1 MQIKHTFLFTLIL
14 GLAWAGYL
22 FGYITGPDPAS
33 NGIFGDTQACATAG
47 CHVGNPMNA
56 AGGSLT
62 LTGLPATWTPGQA
75 YPLTVTVQRTG
86 AVLYGFQLSA
96 VVDANNQQAGTFTA
110 GNARVKVIT
119 GSGVQYAEHSN
130 ASVQPGGTFQVTWT
144 APATAVGKVR
154 FNLAGN
160 AANGNI
166 QNTGDFI
173 YTRVD
178 RVDPAMVQPPPDNS
192 VRAYTLTDRG
202 GVSLLTDGTGALPDV
217 GYTRIQP
224 DTGNTTPAGVA
235 IFGGRTNGVLVS
247 ETGVPATPALMGGR
261 IYAEYAG
268 AVSTGLAIANPND
281 TPANITFFY
290 TDASGADLGSG
301 TTQIPANGQR
311 ARFLHEDPFKTFSG
325 TTFQGTF
332 TFTSNVPVG
341 VVALRGYTNQKGDFL
356 MSTLPVI
363 DTSAP
368 PGTGTVVLPHFA
380 DGGGWVT
387 QILLVN
393 PSDTPMTGS
402 IQFTNDNGQPVTVG
416 TTTTYSV
423 PRRSSQK
430 IATPGTAAST
440 TAGAVRIV
448 PAGGSV
454 VPTALVVFSY
464 KPLGV
469 VVSEAGVPTLSG
481 TAFRTY
487 VESSGTDGQPGNI
500 QSGIAVANN
509 GAAAAS
515 VTFELTNLDSSTSG
529 LPAPVTISVPASGH
543 AAKFLAQIFPSVP
556 NPFRGVL
563 RVSTTAAGV
572 SVVGL
577 RARYNERAS
586 AEAFII
592 TTTPVSLEGAA
603 PSSAESL
610 FPHLVNGGG
619 YTTQFILF
627 SGSAGQASSGN
638 LRFFKPDGVGL
649 NLTLN

>member
-14 GLAWAGYL
+14 GLGWAGYL
-22 FGYITGPDPAS
+22 FGYITGPDPGV
-33 NGIFGDTQACATAG
+33 NGIFGPAVTCAMSG
-47 CHVGNPMNA
+47 CHEGNPVNA
-56 AGGSLT
+56 PGGTLT
-62 LTGLPATWTPGQA
+62 LSGLPANWVPGQA
-75 YPLTVTVQRTG
+75 YPLTVTIQRTG
-86 AVLYGFQLSA
+86 AVLYGFELSA
-96 VVDANNQQAGTFTA
+96 VVDATNQQAGTLTP
-110 GNARVKVIT
+110 GSARVKVIT
-119 GSGVQYAEHSN
+119 GGGIQYAEHSN
-130 ASVQPGGTFQVTWT
+130 AQVQPGPTFTVTWT
-144 APATAVGKVR
+144 APSTAVGKVR

-178 RVDPAMVQPPPDNS
+178 RVDPAAVQPPPDNS
-192 VRAYTLTDRG
+192 VRAYTLGDRG

-224 DTGNTTPAGVA
+224 DAGNTTPSGVA

-247 ETGVPATPALMGGR
+247 ETGVPATPALAAGR
-261 IYAEYAG
+261 IYAEVAG
-268 AVSTGLAIANPND
+268 AVNTGLAIANPTD
-281 TPANITFFY
+281 SAANVTFFF
-290 TDASGADLGSG
+290 TDAAGTDLGSG
-301 TTQIPANGQR
+301 TTQIPANGQI
-311 ARFLHEDPFKTFSG
+311 AKFLNEAPFKTFSG

-332 TFTSNVPVG
+332 SFTSTVPVG
-341 VVALRGYTNQKGDFL
+341 VVALRSYVNQKGDFL

-363 DTSAP
+363 DTSVAA
-368 PGTGTVVLPHFA
+368 GTGTVVLPHFA

-393 PSDTPMTGS
+393 PSDAAMTGT
-402 IQFTNDNGQPVTVG
+402 IQFTNDSGSPVTVG

-430 IATPGTAAST
+430 VATPGTAAST

-448 PAGGSV
+448 PAGGGA

-469 VVSEAGVPTLSG
+469 VVAEAGVPTLSG

-487 VESSGTDGQPGNI
+487 VESSGADGQPGNI

-515 VTFELTNLDSSTSG
+515 VTFEVTNLDGSTTG
-529 LPAPVTISVPASGH
+529 LPGPVTVSVPASGH
-543 AAKFLAQIFPSVP
+543 TARFLAQIFPTVP
-556 NPFRGVL
+556 NPFKGVL
-563 RVSTTAAGV
+563 RISTTAAGI

-627 SGSAGQASSGN
+627 SGSAGQSSSGN
-638 LRFFKPDGVGL
+638 LRFVKPDGSGF

>member
-14 GLAWAGYL
+14 GLGWAGYL

-33 NGIFGDTQACATAG
+33 NGIFGDAQACSTAG
-47 CHVGNPMNA
+47 CHVGNPVNA
-56 AGGSLT
+56 PGGTLT
-62 LTGLPATWTPGQA
+62 LSGLPATWVPGQA
-75 YPLTVTVQRTG
+75 YPLTVTVQRSG

-96 VVDANNQQAGTFTA
+96 VVDATNQQAGTITP
-110 GNARVKVIT
+110 GSARVKVIT
-119 GSGVQYAEHSN
+119 GGGIQYAEHVN
-130 ASVQPGGTFQVTWT
+130 ASVQPGGTFTVTWT

-178 RVDPAMVQPPPDNS
+178 RVDPAAIQPPPDNS

-202 GVSLLTDGTGALPDV
+202 GVSLLTDGAGALPNV

-224 DTGNTTPAGVA
+224 DAGNTTPAGVA

-247 ETGVPATPALMGGR
+247 ETGVPATPALSTGR
-261 IYAEYAG
+261 IYAEVAG
-268 AVSTGLAIANPND
+268 AVNTGLAMANPSD
-281 TPANITFFY
+281 SAANITFFF
-290 TDASGADLGSG
+290 TDGAGADIGSG
-301 TTQIPANGQR
+301 STQIPAKGQI
-311 ARFLHEDPFKTFSG
+311 AKFLNEDPFKTFSG

-332 TFTSNVPVG
+332 SFTSTVPVG
-341 VVALRGYTNQKGDFL
+341 VVALRSYVNQKGDFL

-363 DTSAP
+363 DTSVP
-368 PGTGTVVLPHFA
+368 GGTGTVVLPHFA

-393 PSDTPMTGS
+393 PSDAALSGS
-402 IQFTNDNGQPVTVG
+402 IQFTNDNGAPVTVG
-416 TTTTYSV
+416 TATTYSV

-430 IATPGTAAST
+430 IATPGTAGGT

-448 PAGGSV
+448 PTGGGA

-469 VVSEAGVPTLSG
+469 VVAEAGVPTLSG

-487 VESSGTDGQPGNI
+487 VESSGADGQAGNI

-509 GAAAAS
+509 GAAAAP
-515 VTFELTNLDSSTSG
+515 VTFEVTNLDGSTTG
-529 LPAPVTISVPASGH
+529 LPAPVTVSVPPSGH
-543 AAKFLAQIFPSVP
+543 TARFLAQIFPTVP
-556 NPFRGVL
+556 NPFKGVL
-563 RVSTTAAGV
+563 RISTSAAGV

-592 TTTPVSLEGAA
+592 TTTPVSSEGDP
-603 PSSAESL
+603 PSSDEFL

-619 YTTQFILF
+619 YTTQFVLF
-627 SGSAGQASSGN
+627 SGSAGQSSSGN
-638 LRFFKPDGVGL
+638 LRFVKPDGSGF

>member
-1 MQIKHTFLFTLIL
+1 MQIKHTFLFTFIL

-33 NGIFGDTQACATAG
+33 NGIFGDVLACSTAG
-47 CHVGNPMNA
+47 CHVGNPVNA
-56 AGGSLT
+56 AGGTLT
-62 LTGLPATWTPGQA
+62 LSGLPATWVPGQA

-96 VVDANNQQAGTFTA
+96 VVDAINQQAGTFTP

-119 GSGVQYAEHSN
+119 GSGIQFAEHSN
-130 ASVQPGGTFQVTWT
+130 ASVQPGGTFTVTWT

-173 YTRVD
+173 YTRVFS
-178 RVDPAMVQPPPDNS
+178 VDPAAVQPPPDNS

-202 GVSLLTDGTGALPDV
+202 GVSLLTDGAGALPDV
-217 GYTRIQP
+217 GYSRIQP
-224 DTGNTTPAGVA
+224 DDGNTTPAGVA

-247 ETGVPATPALMGGR
+247 ETGVPATPALATGR
-261 IYAEYAG
+261 IYAEVAG
-268 AVSTGLAIANPND
+268 EVRTGLAIANPND
-281 TPANITFFY
+281 TPANITFFF

-301 TTQIPANGQR
+301 STQIPAKGQL
-311 ARFLHEDPFKTFSG
+311 ARFLNEAPYKTFSG

-332 TFTSNVPVG
+332 SFTSTVPVG

-363 DTSAP
+363 DTSV
-368 PGTGTVVLPHFA
+368 PGGAGTVVLPHFA

-393 PSDTPMTGS
+393 PSDTAMTGS

-416 TTTTYSV
+416 STTTYSV

-430 IATPGTAAST
+430 IATPGTAGAT
-440 TAGAVRIV
+440 TGGAVRIV
-448 PAGGSV
+448 PTGGGA

-469 VVSEAGVPTLSG
+469 VVAEAGVPTLSG

-487 VESSGTDGQPGNI
+487 VESSGADGQAGNI

-515 VTFELTNLDSSTSG
+515 VTFELTNLDGSTTG
-529 LPAPVTISVPASGH
+529 LPAPVPVSVPASGH
-543 AAKFLAQIFPSVP
+543 AAKFLAQIFPAVP

-563 RVSTTAAGV
+563 RISTTAAGV

-592 TTTPVSLEGAA
+592 TTTPVSLEGAP
-603 PSSAESL
+603 PSSAESM
-610 FPHLVNGGG
+610 FPQLVNGGG

-627 SGSAGQASSGN
+627 SGSAGQSSSGN
-638 LRFFKPDGVGL
+638 LRFVKTDGSAF

>member
-22 FGYITGPDPAS
+22 FGYITGPDPGV
-33 NGIFGDTQACATAG
+33 NGIFGPAMTCNMAG
-47 CHVGNPMNA
+47 CHVGNPVNA
-56 AGGSLT
+56 SGGSLT
-62 LTGLPATWTPGQA
+62 LAGLPAQWVPGQA
-75 YPLTVTVQRTG
+75 YPLTVTVQRPG
-86 AVLYGFQLSA
+86 AVLYGFELSA
-96 VVDANNQQAGTFTA
+96 VIDATNQQAGSFTP
-110 GNARVKVIT
+110 GSARVKIIT
-119 GSGVQYAEHSN
+119 GGGVQYAEHSN
-130 ASVQPGGTFQVTWT
+130 AQVQPNPTFTVTWT
-144 APATAVGKVR
+144 APATAVGTVR

-166 QNTGDFI
+166 QETGDFI

-178 RVDPAMVQPPPDNS
+178 RVDPAVVQPPPDNS

-224 DTGNTTPAGVA
+224 DAGNTTPAGVA

-247 ETGVPATPALMGGR
+247 ETGVPATPALSTGR
-261 IYAEYAG
+261 IYAEVAG
-268 AVSTGLAIANPND
+268 AVNTGLAIENPGD
-281 TPANITFFY
+281 SPADITFFF
-290 TDASGADLGSG
+290 TDAAGADLGSG
-301 TTQIPANGQR
+301 STQIPAKGQV
-311 ARFLHEDPFKTFSG
+311 AKFLNEAPFSTFSG
-325 TTFQGTF
+325 PTFQGTF
-332 TFTSNVPVG
+332 SFTSTVPVG
-341 VVALRGYTNQKGDFL
+341 VVALRSYVNQKGDFL

-363 DTSAP
+363 DTSAAA
-368 PGTGTVVLPHFA
+368 GTGTVVLPHFA

-393 PSDTPMTGS
+393 PSDAAMTGS
-402 IQFTNDNGQPVTVG
+402 IQFTNDSGSPVTVG
-416 TTTTYSV
+416 TTTAYSV
-423 PRRSSQK
+423 PRRSSQR
-430 IATPGTAAST
+430 IATPGTAAAT

-448 PAGGSV
+448 PAGGGA

-469 VVSEAGVPTLSG
+469 VVAEAGVPTLSG

-487 VESSGTDGQPGNI
+487 VESSGSDGQAGNI

-509 GAAAAS
+509 GTSAAS
-515 VTFELTNLDSSTSG
+515 VTFEVTNLNGSTTG
-529 LPAPVTISVPASGH
+529 LPGPVTVSVPPSGH
-543 AAKFLAQIFPSVP
+543 TARFLAQIFPAVP
-556 NPFRGVL
+556 NPFKGVL
-563 RVSTTAAGV
+563 RISTTAAGV

-603 PSSAESL
+603 PSATESL

-619 YTTQFILF
+619 YTTQFVLF
-627 SGSAGQASSGN
+627 SGSAGQTSSGN
-638 LRFFKPDGVGL
+638 LRFVKPDGSAF
-649 NLTLN
+649 NLTVN

>member
-1 MQIKHTFLFTLIL
+1 
-14 GLAWAGYL
+14 
-22 FGYITGPDPAS
+22 
-33 NGIFGDTQACATAG
+33 
-47 CHVGNPMNA
+47 
-56 AGGSLT
+56 
-62 LTGLPATWTPGQA
+62 
-75 YPLTVTVQRTG
+75 
-86 AVLYGFQLSA
+86 
-96 VVDANNQQAGTFTA
+96 
-110 GNARVKVIT
+110 
-119 GSGVQYAEHSN
+119 
-130 ASVQPGGTFQVTWT
+130 
-144 APATAVGKVR
+144 VR

-173 YTRVD
+173 YTRVVL
-178 RVDPAMVQPPPDNS
+178 VDPAAVQPPPDNS

-202 GVSLLTDGTGALPDV
+202 GVSLLTDGAGALPDV

-224 DTGNTTPAGVA
+224 DAGNSTPSGVA

-247 ETGVPATPALMGGR
+247 ETGVPATPALAAGR
-261 IYAEYAG
+261 IYAEVAG
-268 AVSTGLAIANPND
+268 AVNTGLAIANPSD
-281 TPANITFFY
+281 SPANVTFFF

-301 TTQIPANGQR
+301 TAQVPANGQI
-311 ARFLHEDPFKTFSG
+311 AKFLNEAPFKTFAG

-332 TFTSNVPVG
+332 SFTSSVPVG
-341 VVALRGYTNQKGDFL
+341 VVALRSYVNQKGDFL

-363 DTSAP
+363 DTSIAA
-368 PGTGTVVLPHFA
+368 GTGTVVLPHFA

-393 PSDTPMTGS
+393 PSDAAMTGS

-440 TAGAVRIV
+440 TAGAVRVV
-448 PAGGSV
+448 PAGGGA

-469 VVSEAGVPTLSG
+469 VVAEAGVPTLGG

-487 VESSGTDGQPGNI
+487 VESSGADGQPGNI

-509 GAAAAS
+509 GTAAAS
-515 VTFELTNLDSSTSG
+515 VTFEVTNLDGSTTG
-529 LPAPVTISVPASGH
+529 LPAPVTVSVPASGH
-543 AAKFLAQIFPSVP
+543 TARFLAQIFPAVP
-556 NPFRGVL
+556 NPFKGVL
-563 RVSTTAAGV
+563 RISTTAAGI

-627 SGSAGQASSGN
+627 SGTAGQSSSGN
-638 LRFFKPDGVGL
+638 LKFVKPDGTGF